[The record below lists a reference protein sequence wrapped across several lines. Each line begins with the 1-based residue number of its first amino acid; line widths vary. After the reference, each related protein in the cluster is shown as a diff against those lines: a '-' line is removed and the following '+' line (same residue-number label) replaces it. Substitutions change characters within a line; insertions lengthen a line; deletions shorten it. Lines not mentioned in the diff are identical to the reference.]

1 VASGRPKGVGALLAA
16 ASRREITLSIP
27 VRLALVSFA
36 SLYLEL
42 VLIRWLG
49 TELPTFEYFK
59 HLPLLAAFLGMG
71 LGAAEARR
79 PGVKDRSLF
88 FVLMLVLLVWA
99 QQHWLPMLWM
109 PRTPDDYTI
118 WQRSMILERGNP
130 LAWAAY
136 YVGHF
141 GLMVSA
147 IFGLCLFAFR
157 DMGRWIGLF
166 FNELPA
172 LKGYGI
178 NLAGSLA
185 GVAAV
190 VLIAYFRLNPMAW
203 FALAIVSYIAAT
215 EFRRWQALCGAL
227 AVCLVGLISGIAY
240 WTPYYRIDVRRLAA
254 ADSTEVLGLSII
266 SNHSHQQFIMDL
278 RDSFLKSHP
287 SPRLLVNRLTYDL
300 PYRFA
305 PRPKEVLVLGAGCG
319 NDVAAAL
326 RNGAQR
332 VDAVEIDPDTPRLGR
347 RLHPER
353 PYDSPRVE
361 LHTDDARA
369 FLRTTGRKYDLIVYG
384 FLDAHIL
391 LATSRNI
398 RMDNYLYTT
407 ESFQAARRVLRP
419 GGTIA
424 VSFGGLPVIWDRIHN
439 TMEAALGPP
448 ILRVPCVSEGAS
460 MAFIWGPRTAGPAGQ
475 EASLRRDP
483 SLPIS
488 TDDWPY
494 LYLHHRKI
502 PFSYWV
508 AFASVTATLLLF
520 VWPTARLLNR
530 TVDGSAAWRRLAMLF
545 LLGAAFMLVEVKS
558 ISQLALLFSST
569 WLTSATV
576 IAAVLVMALMAN
588 MVVAGWKLEPA
599 RWMLVGI
606 VAALGLGYFLTPG
619 GIPGL
624 SLAGQ
629 RAVGAAA
636 LTLPVLMSGLLFSA
650 VFRDM
655 QTPGLG
661 LAANLCGAFVGC
673 LLENMSMVYG
683 VRILNLVAMGLYI
696 AAWAAGTSDLQA
708 FRAWVRGL
716 FRASAASDA

>member
-1 VASGRPKGVGALLAA
+1 LDRIG
-16 ASRREITLSIP
+16 REISITSTP
-27 VRLALVSFA
+27 IRLALVSFSA
-36 SLYLEL
+36 LYLEL

-49 TELPTFEYFK
+49 AEMPTFEYFK
-59 HLPLLAAFLGMG
+59 HIPLLAGFLGMG
-71 LGAAEARR
+71 LGAAESRR
-79 PGVKDRSLF
+79 PGQKDRCLS
-88 FVLMLVLLVWA
+88 FVLLLVILVWA
-99 QQHWLPMLWM
+99 QQNWLPKLWM
-109 PRTPDDYTI
+109 PRLPDDYTI

-136 YVGHF
+136 YLGHF
-141 GLMVSA
+141 GLMVS
-147 IFGLCLFAFR
+147 IVFGLCLLAFR
-157 DMGRWIGLF
+157 DAGRWIGSF

-172 LKGYGI
+172 LRGYGI

-190 VLIAYFRLNPMAW
+190 VSVAFLRLNPLAW
-203 FALAIVSYIAAT
+203 FAIAIVCYVAAT
-215 EFRRWQALCGAL
+215 EFRRWQALCGVL
-227 AVCLVGLISGIAY
+227 AICVVGLISGAAR
-240 WTPYYRIDVRRLAA
+240 WTPYYRIDIQKVGAPG
-254 ADSTEVLGLSII
+254 SKEVLGLSII
-266 SNHSHQQFIMDL
+266 SNHSHQQYIMDL

-287 SPRLLVNRLTYDL
+287 HPYLQGNRLTYDL

-305 PRPKEVLVLGAGCG
+305 PRPKAVLVLGAGCG

-332 VDAVEIDPDTPRLGR
+332 IDAVEIDPDTPRLGR

-369 FLRTTGRKYDLIVYG
+369 FLRATGRKYDLIVYG

-407 ESFQAARRVLRP
+407 ESFQAARRALKP

-424 VSFGGLPVIWDRIHN
+424 VSFGGLPATWDRIHN

-448 ILRVPCVSEGAS
+448 VLRVPCVSEAAS
-460 MAFIWGPRTAGPAGQ
+460 MAFIWGPAGQ
-475 EASLRRDP
+475 GVSFPRDP
-483 SLPIS
+483 SLPVS

-508 AFASVTATLLLF
+508 AFAGVTATLLLF
-520 VWPTARLLNR
+520 GWPTARMLNR
-530 TVDGSAAWRRLAMLF
+530 TVSGSAAWRKLAMLF

-576 IAAVLVMALMAN
+576 IAAVLAMALLAN
-588 MVVAGWKLEPA
+588 AVVSRWELKPT

-606 VAALGLGYFLTPG
+606 VAALGAGYFLTPG

-629 RAVGAAA
+629 RTVGAAVLA
-636 LTLPVLMSGLLFSA
+636 LPILISGLLFSA

-655 QTPGLG
+655 QRPGLG

-673 LLENMSMVYG
+673 LIENMSMVYG
-683 VRILNLVAMGLYI
+683 VRILNLAAIGLYMT
-696 AAWAAGTSDLQA
+696 AWAVWAARPSGNGDPA
-708 FRAWVRGL
+708 AP
-716 FRASAASDA
+716 ASAPSA